1 MVKTEEEQNVIS
13 RLIKVQRTQRRTC
26 RVSIESKCKWFLRL
40 GGLMLLVACSAV
52 SAAASV
58 LWGS

>member
-1 MVKTEEEQNVIS
+1 MIAKH
-13 RLIKVQRTQRRTC
+13 IKVEKMQRRLC
-26 RVSIESKCKWFLRL
+26 KVSLNNKWFLRL
-40 GGLMLLVACSAV
+40 GGLMLLLASSAV